1 MIADDNGVMANME
14 DVKPQEVEV
23 SGKME
28 EGM

>member
-1 MIADDNGVMANME
+1 MIAEDNGVMANVE